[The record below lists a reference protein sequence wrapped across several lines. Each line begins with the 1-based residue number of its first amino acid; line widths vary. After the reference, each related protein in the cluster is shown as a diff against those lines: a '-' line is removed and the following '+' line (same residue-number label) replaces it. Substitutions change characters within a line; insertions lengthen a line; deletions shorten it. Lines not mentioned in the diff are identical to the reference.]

1 MLTEHS
7 KPLGKLT
14 FRCPEAL
21 QSGSANPWGRFHSTG
36 MDVRHYEPPGHLRQA
51 AAPRLDR
58 DVLPP
63 AHSERQWKA
72 LHLRFNGVSPALN

>member
-1 MLTEHS
+1 
-7 KPLGKLT
+7 
-14 FRCPEAL
+14 
-21 QSGSANPWGRFHSTG
+21 